1 MDPQILQGNQDGPQ
15 SLGPLAR
22 TDMSGHRHSFQNT
35 TSSEKVAVF
44 SNGIPEAPRQI
55 SLLDIPPEIVTRVLL
70 YLSPH
75 DIISCGRTCRMLHN
89 LCSCPVLR
97 YLVQLERC
105 AVSDDLRP
113 GLGYLERLRILENR
127 EEAWATLDFRRS
139 GNISVPFD
147 STCTY
152 DFTGGALILG
162 TRPPYADHERTFGYS
177 YISLPSLSDSED
189 QELEWKG
196 FNLETEILDFG
207 LAVHEHDLIA
217 ALTACVFLGLFVRPV
232 FDSREARRMCTNHL
246 RGLRSWNYGY

>member
-1 MDPQILQGNQDGPQ
+1 MNPQSLQGNQDGPQ

-35 TSSEKVAVF
+35 TSSEIAAVF
-44 SNGIPEAPRQI
+44 SNGFPEAPRQI
-55 SLLDIPPEIVTRVLL
+55 SLLDIPPELVTRVLL

-75 DIISCGRTCRMLHN
+75 DIISCGRTCRMLHD
-89 LCSCPVLR
+89 LCGCPVLR

-113 GLGYLERLRILENR
+113 GLGYPERLRILENR
-127 EEAWATLDFRRS
+127 EKAWATLAFRMS
-139 GNISVPFD
+139 GDISVPFH
-147 STCTY
+147 STGTY

-162 TRPPYADHERTFGYS
+162 TRPPYADDECTFGYS
-177 YISLPSLSDSED
+177 YISLPSLSDSQD

-232 FDSREARRMCTNHL
+232 LDSEEVRRTCTNHL
-246 RGLRSWNYGY
+246 GGMRSWNCVY